1 MNLQLDSFDG
11 SSQILVH
18 LYYLLKAGNHM
29 STTSGTVKT
38 ISNSLVGCIIKL
50 AVASIAVVIGVLCG
64 LDQGES
70 SAKAFH
76 IAIILQ
82 SIDTIAEYL
91 SALHE
96 YDGRLTKFLR
106 NSLAVITLLQVAA
119 LIISFVCISKDWSST
134 FSLRIFLFIL
144 ISTPCVHW
152 CVEIAYYM
160 K

>member
-1 MNLQLDSFDG
+1 
-11 SSQILVH
+11 
-18 LYYLLKAGNHM
+18 M
-29 STTSGTVKT
+29 STNKWNCKT

-134 FSLRIFLFIL
+134 FSLRIFCSF
-144 ISTPCVHW
+144 
-152 CVEIAYYM
+152 
-160 K
+160 